1 MKRSLIIYVLFVS
14 ICLSG
19 CSGCS
24 KSGRMSRLNAN
35 SSNKS
40 NREYSSSEQ
49 SYNSHGSNVIK
60 MRQENGI
67 YLVPTKIN
75 GVSMEFIFDTG
86 ASIISI
92 SQTEAL
98 FLYKQGRLS
107 KEDFIGEV
115 NFTDANGDISEGQV
129 VNLKTVVIG
138 NRTLN
143 NVQASIVNNLKAPLL
158 LGQSALNQ
166 FGKISIDYNKE
177 EIKFE

>member
-1 MKRSLIIYVLFVS
+1 MKRFLFVIS
-14 ICLSG
+14 IVLLCFSSCERNSG
-19 CSGCS
+19 QINRPNKGYSNTRNA
-24 KSGRMSRLNAN
+24 KISRDATIP
-35 SSNKS
+35 KS
-40 NREYSSSEQ
+40 N
-49 SYNSHGSNVIK
+49 GSNIIK
-60 MRQENGI
+60 MRRENGI

-107 KEDFIGEV
+107 KVDFIGQL

-129 VNLKTVVIG
+129 VILKTVEIG

-158 LGQSALNQ
+158 LGQSALSQ
-166 FGKISIDYNKE
+166 FGKISIDYTKE

>member
-1 MKRSLIIYVLFVS
+1 MQKTHVIYTLLIS

-24 KSGRMSRLNAN
+24 KSGRMNRLNAN
-35 SSNKS
+35 SLQTST
-40 NREYSSSEQ
+40 RENLSSER
-49 SYNSHGSNVIK
+49 SYNGHGSNVIK
-60 MRQENGI
+60 MRKESGI

-98 FLYKQGRLS
+98 FLYKQGKLV
-107 KEDFIGEV
+107 KEDFLGEV
-115 NFTDANGDISEGQV
+115 NFTDANGDISEGQI
-129 VNLKTVVIG
+129 VNLKTVEIG
-138 NRTLN
+138 NKTLN

-158 LGQSALNQ
+158 LGQSALSL
-166 FGKISIDYNKE
+166 FGKISIDYTKE

>member
-1 MKRSLIIYVLFVS
+1 MRTFLISVVIS

-24 KSGRMSRLNAN
+24 KSGRKNQVNNNVAYSANKLASHASRVNN
-35 SSNKS
+35 FKS
-40 NREYSSSEQ
+40 
-49 SYNSHGSNVIK
+49 GTNVIK

-107 KEDFIGEV
+107 KEDFIGQL
-115 NFTDANGDISEGQV
+115 NFTDANGDISEGMV
-129 VNLKTVVIG
+129 VNLKTVEIG

-158 LGQSALNQ
+158 LGQSALSQ
-166 FGKISIDYNKE
+166 FGKISIDYNKA